1 MKVPPGMA
9 EYEASV
15 RDSKNL
21 LNRLKKGSK
30 MMDENIKNN
39 QVLEAQR
46 IIRHW
51 QKLSEQL
58 FTQLEMATILHQQM
72 LSGYSVVIRADG
84 TLAKVEDIVDT
95 SITELDAW
103 TLLSMEKLKY
113 VFGDDIK
120 SFINIQ

>member
-1 MKVPPGMA
+1 MA

-15 RDSKNL
+15 RESKNL

-30 MMDENIKNN
+30 MMDDNIKNN
-39 QVLEAQR
+39 QMLEAQK

-51 QKLSEQL
+51 QTLSEKL
-58 FTQLEMATILHQQM
+58 FTELELATVIHQQM

-84 TLAKVEDIVDT
+84 TIAKIEDIVDT
-95 SITELDAW
+95 SITELDPW

-113 VFGDDIK
+113 IFGDDIK